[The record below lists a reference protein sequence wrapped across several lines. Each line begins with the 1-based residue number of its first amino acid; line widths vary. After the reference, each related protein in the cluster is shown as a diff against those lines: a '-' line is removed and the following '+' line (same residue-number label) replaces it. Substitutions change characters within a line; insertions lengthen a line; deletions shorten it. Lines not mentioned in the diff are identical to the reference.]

1 MQGWPSNSGYLSSY
15 FTSYQNQ
22 VFFPV
27 WGITIP
33 VYLPPLLTAS
43 YFLDDSEV
51 RAAAGDQYSLFLNRI
66 AGVLPF
72 HIYLS
77 PPPITPWDCFMQTPS
92 DWGMFKTPPFLQGLE
107 WEVEPGRWPDTWAE
121 RKYSICFCGWQR
133 THRNVS
139 SRRNICD

>member
-1 MQGWPSNSGYLSSY
+1 MQGWPSNSGYFSSY

-51 RAAAGDQYSLFLNRI
+51 RAPAGDQYSLFLNRI

-77 PPPITPWDCFMQTPS
+77 PPLTTPWDCFMQTPS
-92 DWGMFKTPPFLQGLE
+92 DWGMFKTPLFIPPGPRMGSSALEMARYVGSTETLNLFLRMAKDPQELL
-107 WEVEPGRWPDTWAE
+107 
-121 RKYSICFCGWQR
+121 F
-133 THRNVS
+133 
-139 SRRNICD
+139 